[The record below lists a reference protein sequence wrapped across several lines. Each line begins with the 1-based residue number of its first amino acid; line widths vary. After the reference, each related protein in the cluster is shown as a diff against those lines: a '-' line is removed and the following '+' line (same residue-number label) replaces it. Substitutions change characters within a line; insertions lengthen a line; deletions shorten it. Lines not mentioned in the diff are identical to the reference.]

1 MLMLSDAGLARE
13 VIRNGLVVRFAENPG
28 AFPKSIELV
37 VIAGVEAKPVL
48 VGSAAGTL
56 VVATTESPP
65 SHGLYLERV
74 EFLQP
79 EFPIS
84 ALWIGHP
91 GIVIHAV
98 IEGEGGAFDGV
109 LRATSP
115 DNFQRLKRIISE
127 RTERSRQPT
136 TKAGP
141 KVDAPA
147 NSTWPALLAQPLSP
161 AVHEIFDTAAGLAQR
176 SNNSLVLRS
185 DHLLDALLAVG
196 TGDLRRGSGSNTGA
210 AVHFLRQLAARNA
223 AFVPRRLEGAGDVQR
238 APAKQVPGSPSAVTV
253 LERAVALAR
262 ETGREGHRVAGRHLV
277 AALLDYCVSV
287 QKNTGAGE
295 VLLTAGYDLAELR
308 AEFVG
313 SLIAAGPADER
324 EAWRRLFLPPSP
336 SAPLPTSKARPPAPD
351 DPRTLL
357 PSFNAD
363 LSSGEDKL
371 GMRPDIEAM
380 ASLVVSQT
388 LQPPLSIGLFGNWGS
403 GKSFFMGKLRGE
415 IRRLAQGEDAARGG
429 AYWPN
434 VVTVEFNAW
443 HYVDAN
449 LWASMVSHLFGELR
463 RWGTGAGGV
472 EQTIADEIKAEK
484 DKALNNLNVASE
496 ARDAAKQRLAEARLA
511 LTQAQGKHDKAV
523 ADVRDHNAKL
533 SRQLARDLWAEIAD
547 KSGLNT
553 AMADAQKKLHA
564 GHLATTET
572 VESVERL
579 HAQLKEL
586 GETGGRL
593 RATALTMLHG
603 RQGRGALAW
612 VLAGT
617 AVALFLG
624 VRGVWKFDFGPLAG
638 VIAQGVAIVIGGAQ
652 WLTRSARHVGELI
665 KPLAKVRQ
673 KIEDAFQAAKDDRD
687 RQVAQLKKDVEV
699 SMVEVTVSTQALTT
713 AEQAVAEAQ
722 AAVNESPTARMIS
735 RFIEGRAASDDY
747 RKHLGIV
754 ATIRED
760 FDRLSGLITAHNEAL
775 RAPVAE
781 AAPAALAKI
790 TTDLGINRIV
800 LFIDDLDRCPPARV
814 VEVLQ
819 AIHLLLAF
827 PLFVVVVGVDSRWV
841 EHSLAV
847 QYPELLKR
855 ARAAAE
861 AEEPPARPSDYLEK
875 IFQIP
880 YRVRPID
887 DTGCR
892 NLIDALVTGDRVSA
906 AAAGKNA
913 VEPSLSGRAPAEIKS
928 GETNVGSVA
937 PVNPNLSHAGPAAVS
952 PRQPDA
958 TPPPPPAA
966 PPRILIE
973 SLRLTEPEII
983 TMKWLAPLI
992 GRSPRATKRYVN
1004 IYRLLKAAVP
1014 PGEQRAFAAGGF
1026 RVPMLLLAVAT
1037 KSPGLAR
1044 ELAAAT
1050 GRSAAELRGAL
1061 VNLHPRL
1068 ADETAEKIMKPLEQ
1082 TEDAWKEM
1090 APADFAHWQRRVAQF
1105 SFEETARGGE

>member
-1 MLMLSDAGLARE
+1 MTEADFL
-13 VIRNGLVVRFAENPG
+13 LVRQIVDDGRK
-28 AFPKSIELV
+28 PKLN
-37 VIAGVEAKPVL
+37 
-48 VGSAAGTL
+48 T
-56 VVATTESPP
+56 
-65 SHGLYLERV
+65 
-74 EFLQP
+74 QP
-79 EFPIS
+79 
-84 ALWIGHP
+84 
-91 GIVIHAV
+91 
-98 IEGEGGAFDGV
+98 
-109 LRATSP
+109 
-115 DNFQRLKRIISE
+115 
-127 RTERSRQPT
+127 
-136 TKAGP
+136 KAGP
-141 KVDAPA
+141 KTDGSATT
-147 NSTWPALLAQPLSP
+147 SWPGLLAHPLSP
-161 AVHEIFDTAAGLAQR
+161 AVIEIFDTAAGLVQR

-196 TGDLRRGSGSNTGA
+196 MSDLRSGSANNTGA
-210 AVHFLRQLAARNA
+210 AVHFLQQLSARNE
-223 AFVPRRLEGAGDVQR
+223 AFVQRRLERAGDAQR
-238 APAKQVPGSPSAVTV
+238 ASAKQVPGSPSAATV
-253 LERAVALAR
+253 LERAVAFAR
-262 ETGREGHRVAGRHLV
+262 ETGREGNRVAARHLV

-287 QKNTGAGE
+287 QKNTSAGE
-295 VLLTAGYDLAELR
+295 VLITAGYDLAELR
-308 AEFVG
+308 AEFIG
-313 SLIAAGPADER
+313 SLITSGPEDER
-324 EAWRRLFLPPSP
+324 EAWRRLFPTPSPHAQSPSPTALPPS
-336 SAPLPTSKARPPAPD
+336 PD

-415 IRRLAQGEDAARGG
+415 ICRLAQGEDAARGG

-463 RWGTGAGGV
+463 RWGTGTGAA
-472 EQTIADEIKAEK
+472 EKTIADEIKKEK
-484 DKALNNLNVASE
+484 DKALNNLNVARE
-496 ARDAAKQRLAEARLA
+496 ARDAAKKRLKEAQLA
-511 LTQAQGKHDKAV
+511 LAQAQGKHDKAI
-523 ADVRDHNAKL
+523 ADVRDHNDKL
-533 SRQLARDLWAEIAD
+533 SRQLARDLWGEIAD
-547 KSGLNT
+547 KSGLKA

-603 RQGRGALAW
+603 GKGRGALAW

-617 AVALFLG
+617 VVALLLG

-638 VIAQGVAIVIGGAQ
+638 VVAQSVAIVIGATQ
-652 WLTRSARHVGELI
+652 WITRSARHVGDLI
-665 KPLAKVRQ
+665 KPLAEVRQ
-673 KIEDAFQAAKDDRD
+673 KIEGAFQKAKDDRD
-687 RQVAQLKKDVEV
+687 QKVAQFKKDVEV

-754 ATIRED
+754 STIRED

-775 RAPVAE
+775 RAPIAE
-781 AAPAALAKI
+781 ATPAAVAKA

-855 ARAAAE
+855 AHAAGQREAKLATE

-892 NLIDALVTGDRVSA
+892 NLIDALVTGDRDSA
-906 AAAGKNA
+906 NGAGKSP
-913 VEPSLSGRAPAEIKS
+913 PSLPSPG
-928 GETNVGSVA
+928 
-937 PVNPNLSHAGPAAVS
+937 AGPEDTRAWTEKIPPLPTNDTKLPSGTS
-952 PRQPDA
+952 PGSA
-958 TPPPPPAA
+958 PPPPVPAHQPQPVV
-966 PPRILIE
+966 PPRLLIE
-973 SLRLTEPEII
+973 SLRLTEPEIT

-992 GRSPRATKRYVN
+992 GRSPRATKRFVN

-1014 PGEQRAFAAGGF
+1014 QAEQRVFAAGGF
-1026 RVPMLLLAVAT
+1026 RVPMLLLAVAA
-1037 KSPGLAR
+1037 KDLGLAQKIH
-1044 ELAAAT
+1044 AAT
-1050 GRSAAELRGAL
+1050 GRASADLREAL
-1061 VNLHPRL
+1061 ANLSPQL
-1068 ADETAEKIMKPLEQ
+1068 TDPVAEKIPEPLQ
-1082 TEDAWKEM
+1082 VTENAWKEM
-1090 APADFAHWQRRVAQF
+1090 KPEDFSYWQRRVAQF
-1105 SFEETARGGE
+1105 SFEETARGVR